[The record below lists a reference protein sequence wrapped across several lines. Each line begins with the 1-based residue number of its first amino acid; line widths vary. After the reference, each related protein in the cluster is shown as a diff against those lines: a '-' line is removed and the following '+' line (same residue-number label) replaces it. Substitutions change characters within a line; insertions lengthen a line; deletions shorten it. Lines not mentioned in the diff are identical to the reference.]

1 MTITRITGGTLITP
15 SQNLPDHDLIIENGL
30 IAAIRPTQSQQ
41 ADEIIDASGHY
52 VIPGFID
59 VHVHGGAGADTM
71 DATPE
76 ALHTMGR
83 FFAAHGVTAY
93 YPTTVTD
100 SPERTLAA
108 LDNIAAAPQPEDGA
122 RHLGAHVE
130 GPYLNAEHKGAQPA
144 EFLRAADPAEYEA
157 WLATGVTKLITVAPE
172 IDGVN
177 AMIARLMRDGV
188 EFAIG
193 HSGADYAIMQSA
205 ADAGVRQVTHTF
217 NGMRGLH
224 HREPGTLGAAL
235 TDDRLYAQII
245 PDGIHVHP
253 AMVKLLVRA
262 KTPARTLLITDSMRA
277 TGLHDGTY
285 TLGAEQITVK
295 DGIARTIAGNLA
307 GSTLTMDAGLRNIIN
322 FTGLSLAEALP
333 MATAIPAEAMG
344 LTGRK
349 GTLTPGADADIVL
362 LDSALH
368 PRLTLIAGRVIYR
381 AET

>member
-130 GPYLNAEHKGAQPA
+130 GPYLNGEHKGAQPA

-177 AMIARLMRDGV
+177 AMIARLTRDGV

-322 FTGLSLAEALP
+322 FTGLSLTEALP

-349 GTLTPGADADIVL
+349 GALTPGADADIVL